1 MDGQNEKFSNAVEA
15 ISLLSQLIKS
25 NSNVENLTSRILHI
39 ENKYID
45 LLSGIDKLK
54 VENSRLIKEALR
66 SKDHQCLY
74 KALSK
79 VANQR
84 ETLINMNLAYAR
96 VCDERD
102 DLEVENAKM
111 RNVINAMAANII
123 S

>member
-15 ISLLSQLIKS
+15 ISLLSKLIES

-66 SKDHQCLY
+66 SKDHQCLH
-74 KALSK
+74 KALAK
-79 VANQR
+79 VSNQK
-84 ETLINMNLAYAR
+84 ETLTNLNLAYSR

-102 DLEVENAKM
+102 TLKRKFVK
-111 RNVINAMAANII
+111 
-123 S
+123 

>member
-1 MDGQNEKFSNAVEA
+1 MDGQNEKFSNAVET

>member
-25 NSNVENLTSRILHI
+25 NSNAENLTSRILHI

>member
-1 MDGQNEKFSNAVEA
+1 MDGQNEKFSNAVET

-25 NSNVENLTSRILHI
+25 NSNVENLTSRILNI
-39 ENKYID
+39 ENKHID
-45 LLSGIDKLK
+45 LLSSIDKLK

-66 SKDHQCLY
+66 SNDHQSLY

-79 VANQR
+79 VENQR
-84 ETLINMNLAYAR
+84 ETLINMNLAYSR

-102 DLEVENAKM
+102 ALEVENAKM